1 MWQLFYS
8 SNISLLNTNN
18 ENFISNTSWAWFVE
32 CLHCRYLS
40 RNLTESISSFFICTK
55 ARVSFKRNWG
65 YCYWE
70 YTGTVWALDSSVV
83 YSNNK
88 SQYSYQSSFWIL
100 MYPFYIKVGTGGAM
114 ICTKYRMLPVCR
126 ADLGMAVCVWWEI
139 PLRMIQWPQT
149 IKETHSKC
157 GGETGKIVG
166 VQFCNHSSP
175 SHPQH
180 WESTRCIAV

>member
-1 MWQLFYS
+1 MILWQLFYS

-32 CLHCRYLS
+32 CVHCRYLS

-70 YTGTVWALDSSVV
+70 YTGTVWALDSSAV

-126 ADLGMAVCVWWEI
+126 PGDGRLCLMGNPSEDDSMTTNNKRNAQQVWRRDGRDCW
-139 PLRMIQWPQT
+139 
-149 IKETHSKC
+149 
-157 GGETGKIVG
+157 G
-166 VQFCNHSSP
+166 V
-175 SHPQH
+175 
-180 WESTRCIAV
+180 IL